1 MGLDIGNGR
10 RGEGFVRGSC
20 MWKVNRVDLTMGEE
34 GMVGN
39 AKHLGPMKISEAI
52 HSVYLIL
59 TIMSTLQGRY

>member
-1 MGLDIGNGR
+1 
-10 RGEGFVRGSC
+10 